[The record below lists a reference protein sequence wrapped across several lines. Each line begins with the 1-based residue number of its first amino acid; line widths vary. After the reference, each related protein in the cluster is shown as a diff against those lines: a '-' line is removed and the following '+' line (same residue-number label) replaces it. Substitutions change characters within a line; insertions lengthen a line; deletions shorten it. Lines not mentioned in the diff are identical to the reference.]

1 MTTKKRSTGK
11 PSARKNTPRAEEIQT
26 AREEAHF
33 YELGPAE
40 MEALLDVLK
49 RNKKQLMAKKGV
61 NKVDVGYRWS
71 QGKLTGEVALRVHVS
86 AKKPLA
92 ELSENEIIP
101 REIEGFPVD
110 VIQSNLEL
118 HARTTRYNPLVG
130 GCETGNLYLDGVGT
144 LGAIV
149 FDAATGERLAL
160 SNHHVYVASRPQEAV
175 GEAVTQP
182 GTRRTQDVIGTV
194 ARSHRGLDCAVA
206 RLQSSR
212 SPSTSIVD
220 YPGGIK
226 GVVQAAIGMRVTKS
240 GRSTGTTH
248 GMIEGVSADEFTVI
262 PVPGRWMELSSG
274 GDSGSVWL
282 ETSSHAAVGLH
293 FAGEASN
300 DPRDERAWVKRIE
313 RVASQLKIA
322 LTRRATLPQRAHLG
336 PSLASL
342 NDTLLLGWV
351 GSGDL
356 RLQLARSTDG
366 LQFTPLPP
374 LDEKSPNSLALAVFQ
389 GKWILAWTGIGNNR
403 LTLMQSADGATWGG
417 RVALPEISL
426 SAPTLAVFKNELV
439 LAWRGVES
447 NRINLMRSPD
457 GLSWGQKVTLTETT
471 SSSPALTSLGSRLLL
486 AWREASSDRLVLQRS
501 SNARTF
507 SDKVTLEEFTS
518 ARPCLHTHRGRA
530 YLAWR
535 GWEDSSLQVLD
546 SSNGTKWGNKVVLRE
561 ASVEGPG
568 LATLGHDLVWSWTGT
583 DVPQP
588 LQILL
593 YDLRV

>member
-1 MTTKKRSTGK
+1 MTTKKRTTGK
-11 PSARKNTPRAEEIQT
+11 SPQRKKTSPAPEIQT
-26 AREEAHF
+26 AREDVHF
-33 YELGPAE
+33 HQLGPAE

-49 RNKKQLMAKKGV
+49 RNRKQLMAKKGV
-61 NKVDVGYRWS
+61 DKVDIGYRWS
-71 QGKLTGEVALRVHVS
+71 QGQLTGEVALRVHVS
-86 AKKPLA
+86 AKRPLT
-92 ELSENEIIP
+92 ELTEEEIVP

-110 VIQSNLEL
+110 VIESNLEL
-118 HARTTRYNPLVG
+118 QARTSRYNPLVG
-130 GCETGNLYLDGVGT
+130 GSETGNLNINGVGT

-149 FDAATGERLAL
+149 FDNGTGERLAL

-182 GTRRTQDVIGTV
+182 GTRSAQDIIGTIV
-194 ARSHRGLDCAVA
+194 RSHRGLDCAVA
-206 RLQSSR
+206 RLQSAR
-212 SPSTSIVD
+212 PGSTSIVD
-220 YPGGIK
+220 YPGGVK
-226 GVVQAAIGMRVTKS
+226 GVVSAAIGMRVSKS
-240 GRSTGTTH
+240 GRTTGTTH

-262 PVPGRWMELSSG
+262 PIPGRWMEISSG

-282 ETSSHAAVGLH
+282 ESSSHAAVGLH

-313 RVASQLKIA
+313 RVASQLKIS
-322 LTRRATLPQRAHLG
+322 LTRRATLSQRAHLG

-342 NDTLLLGWV
+342 NSTLLLGWV

-374 LDEKSPNSLALAVFQ
+374 LEEKSPNSLALAAFRGRWV
-389 GKWILAWTGIGNNR
+389 LAWTGIGNNR
-403 LTLMQSADGATWGG
+403 LTLMQSADGTTWES
-417 RVALPEISL
+417 RVTLPEVSL
-426 SAPTLAVFKNELV
+426 SAPVLAVFKNELV

-447 NRINLMRSPD
+447 NRINLMRSAD
-457 GLSWGQKVTLTETT
+457 GVNWLQKVTLTETT
-471 SSSPALTSLGSRLLL
+471 TSSPTLTTLGSRLLL
-486 AWREASSDRLVLQRS
+486 AWRDAETDRLTLMRS

-507 SDKVTLEEFTS
+507 SDRTQLEEFTS
-518 ARPCLHTHRGRA
+518 ARPCLHSHNGRA

-535 GWEDSSLQVLD
+535 GWDDGSLQVLD

-561 ASVEGPG
+561 ASVDGPG

-583 DVPQP
+583 EVHQP
-588 LQILL
+588 LQTLL
-593 YDLRV
+593 YDLRL

>member
-1 MTTKKRSTGK
+1 MTTKKKSTGK
-11 PSARKNTPRAEEIQT
+11 SSERKSRPRAGDVQT
-26 AREEAHF
+26 AREDAHF
-33 YELGPAE
+33 YTLGPAE

-61 NKVDVGYRWS
+61 YKVDVGYRWS

-92 ELSENEIIP
+92 ELTEEEIVP

-110 VIQSNLEL
+110 VIESNLEL
-118 HARTTRYNPLVG
+118 QARTKRYNPLVG
-130 GCETGNLYLDGVGT
+130 GCETGNVNINGVGT

-149 FDAATGERLAL
+149 FDGATGERLAL
-160 SNHHVYVASRPQEAV
+160 SNHHVYVASRPQEAL
-175 GEAVTQP
+175 GEPVTQP
-182 GTRRTQDVIGTV
+182 GTRSAQDVIGTI

-212 SPSTSIVD
+212 PASTSIVD

-226 GVVQAAIGMRVTKS
+226 GVINAAIGMRVSKS
-240 GRSTGTTH
+240 GRTTGTTY

-262 PVPGRWMELSSG
+262 PVPGRWMELSAG

-282 ETSSHAAVGLH
+282 ESSSHAAVGLH

-313 RVASQLKIA
+313 RVASQLKIT
-322 LTRRATLPQRAHLG
+322 LTRRATLSQRAHLG

-342 NDTLLLGWV
+342 NGALLLGWV
-351 GSGDL
+351 GAGDL

-366 LQFTPLPP
+366 LHFMPLPP
-374 LDEKSPNSLALAVFQ
+374 LDEMSPNSLAITVFR
-389 GKWILAWTGIGNNR
+389 GKWVMAWTGIGNNR
-403 LTLMQSADGATWGG
+403 LTLMQSADGATWGS
-417 RVALPEISL
+417 RVTLPEVSL
-426 SAPTLAVFKNELV
+426 SAPALTVFKNELV
-439 LAWRGVES
+439 LAWRGVEG
-447 NRINLMRSPD
+447 NRINLARSTD
-457 GLSWGQKVTLTETT
+457 AVSWGQKVTLDEMT
-471 SSSPALTSLGSRLLL
+471 SSSPALTTLGSRLLL
-486 AWREASSDRLVLQRS
+486 AWREVASDQLVLQRS

-507 SDKVTLEEFTS
+507 SDQVSFEEFTT
-518 ARPCLHTHRGRA
+518 ARPCLHVHNRRA

-535 GWEDSSLQVLD
+535 GWEDGSLHVLD

-561 ASVEGPG
+561 ASVDGPA
-568 LATLGHDLVWSWTGT
+568 LATLGDDLVWSWTGT
-583 DVPQP
+583 EVQQP
-588 LQILL
+588 LQTLL

>member
-1 MTTKKRSTGK
+1 MTTNKRSTGK
-11 PSARKNTPRAEEIQT
+11 SSERKSRPRADEIQA

-33 YELGPAE
+33 YALGPAE

-61 NKVDVGYRWS
+61 YKVDVGYRWS
-71 QGKLTGEVALRVHVS
+71 QGKLTGEVALRVHVT

-92 ELSENEIIP
+92 ELTEEEIVP

-118 HARTTRYNPLVG
+118 QARTKRYNPLVG
-130 GCETGNLYLDGVGT
+130 GSETGNLNINGVGT

-149 FDAATGERLAL
+149 FDNVTGERLAL

-175 GEAVTQP
+175 GEDVTQP
-182 GTRRTQDVIGTV
+182 GTRSTQDVIGTV

-212 SPSTSIVD
+212 SVSTSIID

-226 GVVQAAIGMRVTKS
+226 GVVNAAIGMRVTKS
-240 GRSTGTTH
+240 GRTTGTTH

-262 PVPGRWMELSSG
+262 PLPGRWMELSSG

-282 ETSSHAAVGLH
+282 ESSSHAAVGLH

-313 RVASQLKIA
+313 RVASQLKIS
-322 LTRRATLPQRAHLG
+322 LTRRATLSQKAHLG
-336 PSLASL
+336 PSLASF
-342 NDTLLLGWV
+342 NSTLLLGWV
-351 GSGDL
+351 GVGDL

-366 LQFTPLPP
+366 LQFAPLPP
-374 LDEKSPNSLALAVFQ
+374 LDERSPSSLALAAFQ
-389 GKWILAWTGIGNNR
+389 GKWVLAWTGIGNNR
-403 LTLMQSADGATWGG
+403 LTLLQSVDGMTWGS
-417 RVALPEISL
+417 RVTLPEVSL
-426 SAPTLAVFKNELV
+426 SAPALTVFKNELV

-447 NRINLMRSPD
+447 NRINLMRSAD
-457 GLSWGQKVTLTETT
+457 GVSWGQKVTLTETT
-471 SSSPALTSLGSRLLL
+471 TSSPALTSLGSRLLL
-486 AWREASSDRLVLQRS
+486 AWREAATDRLIVQRS

-507 SDKVTLEEFTS
+507 SDKVSFEEFTS
-518 ARPCLHTHRGRA
+518 AHPCLHAHNGRA

-535 GWEDSSLQVLD
+535 GWEDGSLQVLD
-546 SSNGTKWGNKVVLRE
+546 SSNGTKWGKKVVLRE
-561 ASVEGPG
+561 ASVDGPALG
-568 LATLGHDLVWSWTGT
+568 TLGHDLVWSWTGAE
-583 DVPQP
+583 VQQP
-588 LQILL
+588 LQTLL
-593 YDLRV
+593 YDLRG